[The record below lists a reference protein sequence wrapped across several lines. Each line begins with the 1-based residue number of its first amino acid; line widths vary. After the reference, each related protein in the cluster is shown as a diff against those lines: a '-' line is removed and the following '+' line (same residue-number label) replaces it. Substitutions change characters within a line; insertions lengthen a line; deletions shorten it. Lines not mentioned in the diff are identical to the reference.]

1 MKNSVRRTGVMEEVL
16 IVHGGIDGIASAV
29 LAIANNYPADIY
41 FLSANEIKPQSFS
54 RYKYMTIV
62 DMAISEEQ
70 LKEIIQSGKVVRI
83 YDHHSRNHYINK
95 YPGCVMDS
103 RSCATK
109 LFYINE
115 LFLNHNPCSERF
127 VEMVDIVDRWQVF
140 DEAFDECIKLLHLFN
155 GTVDKANKAIS
166 NPSSKS
172 NQKPISHLASKCLY
186 KNGKIQPSKYFE
198 FINLCE
204 TKLLML
210 PNKPFPFTIEEIS
223 IIEDEEK
230 KLHDDYIR
238 TYITIQI
245 RMDEYERLF
254 GLCEIHGN
262 PSIVLARILKRN
274 LDMDYIIAYEQSSG
288 PYTRVYAR
296 SRDVDVDMNKLKGLE
311 GHPTASGG
319 MIKTTFIND
328 LKTNKI
334 HYIASEK
341 SGKHKFQRG
350 LTPHEMLVKYMK

>member
-1 MKNSVRRTGVMEEVL
+1 MEEVL
-16 IVHGGIDGIASAV
+16 IVHGGIDGVASAV

-41 FLSANEIKPQSFS
+41 VLSANEIKAAHFS

-62 DMAISEEQ
+62 DMAIPEEQ
-70 LKEIIQSGKVVRI
+70 LTTLIEGGKVVRI
-83 YDHHSRNHYINK
+83 YDHHSRNYYINK
-95 YPGCVMDS
+95 YPGCIMDS

-109 LFYINE
+109 LFYTNE
-115 LFLNHNPCSERF
+115 LSINRNQCTEKF
-127 VEMVDIVDRWQVF
+127 VEMVDMVDRWQVF
-140 DEAFDECIKLLHLFN
+140 DDKFDECIKLLHLFN
-155 GTVDKANKAIS
+155 GIIYKANIAIS
-166 NPSSKS
+166 NASSKS
-172 NQKPISHLASKCLY
+172 QQKTISYFASKCLY
-186 KNGKIQPSKYFE
+186 KNGKIQPGKYFE
-198 FINLCE
+198 FINACE
-204 TKLLML
+204 TKLLMVS
-210 PNKPFPFTIEEIS
+210 KESFPFTIDEIS

-262 PSIVLARILKRN
+262 VSIVLARILKRN

-296 SRDVDVDMNKLKGLE
+296 SRDMDIDMNKLKGLE

-319 MIKTTFIND
+319 MVKTSFINK
-328 LKTNKI
+328 LKTNQI
-334 HYIASEK
+334 HYISSEK
-341 SGKHKFQRG
+341 SGTSKFQRG
-350 LTPHEMLVKYMK
+350 LTPHEMHIKYVK

>member
-1 MKNSVRRTGVMEEVL
+1 MEEVL
-16 IVHGGIDGIASAV
+16 IVHNGIDGIATAV

-41 FLSANEIKPQSFS
+41 FLSANKIKPQNFS

-62 DMAISEEQ
+62 DMAIPEKQ
-70 LKEIIQSGKVVRI
+70 LKELIQSGKVVRI
-83 YDHHSRNHYINK
+83 YDHHSRNYYINK
-95 YPGCVMDS
+95 YPGCIMDS

-109 LFYINE
+109 LFYTNE
-115 LFLNHNPCSERF
+115 LYLNHNPCSERF
-127 VEMVDIVDRWQVF
+127 VEMVDMIDRWQVF
-140 DEAFDECIKLLHLFN
+140 DERFDECIKLLHLFN
-155 GTVDKANKAIS
+155 GTIDKADKAIS
-166 NPSSKS
+166 NASSKS
-172 NQKPISHLASKCLY
+172 QQTPISHLASSCLY
-186 KNGKIQPSKYFE
+186 KDGKIQPSKYFE
-198 FINLCE
+198 FIDLCE

-210 PNKPFPFTIEEIS
+210 SNESFPFTMEEIS
-223 IIEDEEK
+223 IIKDEEK
-230 KLHDDYIR
+230 KLYDDYIR

-262 PSIVLARILKRN
+262 ASIVLARILKRN
-274 LDMDYIIAYEQSSG
+274 LDLDYIIAYEQSSD

-319 MIKTTFIND
+319 IMETTFIDD

-334 HYIASEK
+334 HYITSEK
-341 SGKHKFQRG
+341 SGTDKFQRG
-350 LTPHEMLVKYMK
+350 LTPNEMIAKHVK